1 MHTLIWAER
10 KISQIAFQ
18 VLLKNKNLKSVRKQ
32 KKIRAKS
39 VKIWLYINGCG
50 SRPEKIAVATKQST
64 GLFLPNS
71 HFALARRIRR
81 SLPQVQVLCILN
93 KKRYLSFGISFFGRG
108 ESGKSEQLFNSSK
121 VMVSVC
127 SL

>member
-50 SRPEKIAVATKQST
+50 SRPEKIAVATKQSA

-71 HFALARRIRR
+71 LLSNCPNVAEFGASASSQIPYR
-81 SLPQVQVLCILN
+81 S
-93 KKRYLSFGISFFGRG
+93 K
-108 ESGKSEQLFNSSK
+108 
-121 VMVSVC
+121 
-127 SL
+127 